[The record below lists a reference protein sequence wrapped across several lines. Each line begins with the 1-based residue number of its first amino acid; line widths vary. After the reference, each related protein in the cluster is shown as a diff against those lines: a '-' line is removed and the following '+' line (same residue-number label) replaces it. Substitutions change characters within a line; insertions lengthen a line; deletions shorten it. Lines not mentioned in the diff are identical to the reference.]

1 MFGSVS
7 LHLPIIGLTLYGV
20 AAGEYPGLKMNRA
33 TIALVG
39 AVALIGLG
47 ALSPGD
53 AWRALDPGTLV
64 LLFAMLVFNEHLRR
78 AGFFSWISSWTIK
91 RAQSPRLVL
100 AGILVLAATLAAFFL
115 NDTVAIMLTPLV
127 IDLTRRAGRNP
138 IPYLLGVATAANIG
152 ATATLTGSPQTM
164 IIGLAGGFTF
174 LSFARSLGPIA
185 FISLGV
191 AAAVLL
197 KLYPDEFNRPWTQA
211 GDLDNVVIDRP
222 LLIKCMMLSVGMLA
236 LFVLGMPV
244 PLAALGASGVLL
256 VSRRFRPEEMLAGV
270 DWSLLVFFGALFVVT
285 GALAQ
290 SDLWPALAAWAQP
303 ALQSGVVGL
312 TVLSAVLSN
321 LISNVP
327 AVLVL
332 RPMVEGLPSPTEA
345 WLTIAMASTL
355 AGNLTLLGSVVNL
368 IVAES
373 ARQQAVR
380 LTFGEYLRAGL
391 PITVATLV
399 VGVVW
404 LTLFGA

>member
-1 MFGSVS
+1 MFGFTS

-47 ALSPGD
+47 ALSPED

-64 LLFAMLVFNEHLRR
+64 LLFAMLVFNEHLRQ
-78 AGFFSWISSWTIK
+78 AGFFGWISGWTIK
-91 RAQSPRLVL
+91 RAQSPRVVL
-100 AGILVLAATLAAFFL
+100 AGILVLAAILAAFFL

-127 IDLTRRAGRNP
+127 VDLTRRAGRNP

-164 IIGLAGGFTF
+164 IIGSAGGFTF
-174 LSFARSLGPIA
+174 LSFARALAPIA
-185 FISLGV
+185 LIGLGI
-191 AAAVLL
+191 AAVVLL
-197 KLYPDEFNRPWTQA
+197 KLYPDEFKRPWA
-211 GDLDNVVIDRP
+211 PESEPEAVAIDRP
-222 LLIKCMMLSVGMLA
+222 LLIKCLVLTLAMLV
-236 LFVLGMPV
+236 LFVLGVPV
-244 PLAALGASGVLL
+244 PLAALGATVVLL
-256 VSRRFRPEEMLAGV
+256 ISRRFRPDEMLARV
-270 DWSLLVFFGALFVVT
+270 DWPLLVFFGALFVVT
-285 GALAQ
+285 GALAK
-290 SDLWPALAAWAQP
+290 SDLWPSLVAWAQP

-312 TVLSAVLSN
+312 TILSAVLSN

-332 RPMVEGLPSPTEA
+332 RPMVAALPSPTQA

-373 ARQQAVR
+373 ARQQGVR
-380 LTFGEYLRAGL
+380 LTFGEYLRAGV
-391 PITVATLV
+391 PITLATLV
-399 VGVVW
+399 VGVFW

>member
-1 MFGSVS
+1 MFGS

-47 ALSPGD
+47 ALSAED
-53 AWRALDPGTLV
+53 AWQALDPGTLV

-78 AGFFSWISSWTIK
+78 AGFFSWISGWAIK
-91 RAQSPRLVL
+91 RARSPRLVL
-100 AGILVLAATLAAFFL
+100 IGVLVLAATLAAFFL

-127 IDLTRRAGRNP
+127 VDLTRRAGRNP

-174 LSFARSLGPIA
+174 LSFARVLAPIA
-185 FISLGV
+185 LVGV
-191 AAAVLL
+191 GIAAVVLL
-197 KLYPDEFNRPWTQA
+197 RLYPDEFRQPWTRE
-211 GDLDNVVIDRP
+211 GDLENVAIDRP
-222 LLIKCMMLSVGMLA
+222 LLIKCLALGVAMLA
-236 LFVLGMPV
+236 LFMVGVPV
-244 PLAALGASGVLL
+244 PLAALGATVVLL
-256 VSRRFRPEEMLAGV
+256 ISRRFRPEEMLERV

-285 GALAQ
+285 GALAK
-290 SDLWPALAAWAQP
+290 SNLWPALVAWAQP
-303 ALQSGVVGL
+303 ALRSGVVGL
-312 TVLSAVLSN
+312 TILSAVLSN
-321 LISNVP
+321 VISNVP
-327 AVLVL
+327 AVLIL
-332 RPMVEGLPSPTEA
+332 RPMVELLPSPTEA
-345 WLTIAMASTL
+345 WLTVAMASTL

-373 ARQQAVR
+373 ARQQGVR

-391 PITVATLV
+391 PITLATLV
-399 VGVVW
+399 FGVIW
-404 LTLFGA
+404 LTLFGG